1 MWLNGHTSKR
11 LRNINVGRAVTF
23 RPCRAHG
30 QAHRPKGRL
39 CALNKSRAPYSV
51 SYNGPVAVPRI
62 FLIDSYG
69 FIFRAFHARARMQA
83 PPMRTASGLPTEA
96 VLIFNNMLRKLAKT
110 FAPEYMA
117 AIFESLGPT
126 HRDELFAEYKANRS
140 ETPPDLITQIPYVER
155 LLHAL
160 RIPIIQYPRYEADDV
175 IGTLSRKAADAGCEV
190 VIVSSDKD
198 MLQLV
203 TDRVSMLNPAK
214 DDTWY
219 DPAKVKEFMGVEPRQ
234 VADLLALKG
243 DAVDNIPGAPGIGEK
258 GAKDLI
264 DQFGSV
270 VAALDHADEVKK
282 RMSRESLQNNRER
295 ILMSLQLATI
305 QCDVPIDFS
314 LDALRVQ
321 EPDIEALKPL
331 YKELEFFS
339 LLKELGPSE
348 DVRPRDF
355 AQFESHE
362 ALAVWLDAIPA
373 GVPLSLAF
381 SVEQTEIG
389 LACRPSEARSLPVSR
404 LSELQPALENPDLP
418 KAASDVKSLTLSLL
432 KRGLHPRCLRDDV
445 SLFAFLLDADPA
457 SCSFEALV
465 ERRLDLRAGP
475 RADER
480 ASFVHE
486 LDEKLRPEIE
496 RRAFS
501 KLYTD
506 MELPLA
512 GVLARMEL
520 EGIRIDTN
528 ELARLSQLMESGISR
543 LTGEIHALAGREFNI
558 ASPQQL
564 GKVLFEEMALPAP
577 VRYGKGKTI
586 STAVDVLETLA
597 PEHEIVRKV
606 LEYRQLTKLKGTYV
620 DALPELIDPSTG
632 RIHTS
637 FNQTGAATGRLSS
650 SNPNLQN
657 IPIKTELGREIRAA
671 FIPREGWKLVV
682 ADYSQIE
689 LRLLAHMSQDPVL
702 IEAFRQ
708 GEDIHTRTAAEVMG
722 VPPMLVTREERN
734 NAKAVNF
741 GIVYGISA
749 FGLAA
754 NLGISR
760 KEAEAYIKAYFERY
774 AGVKRFIDE
783 TIAKTRETGIARTLF
798 GRERPIPDI
807 NSRNP
812 NARGFAERT
821 AVNSPLQGTA
831 ADLIK
836 LAMVRIDNALASCQT
851 RLLLQV
857 HDELVLE
864 SPPDELESVKRLV
877 KHEMEN
883 VFALDV
889 PLSVEVGVGDNW
901 RDAK

>member
-1 MWLNGHTSKR
+1 M
-11 LRNINVGRAVTF
+11 GRS
-23 RPCRAHG
+23 P
-30 QAHRPKGRL
+30 
-39 CALNKSRAPYSV
+39 ALDNSA
-51 SYNGPVAVPRI
+51 PRI
-62 FLIDSYG
+62 FLIDTYG

-83 PPMRTASGLPTEA
+83 PPMRTTTGLPTEA
-96 VLIFNNMLRKLAKT
+96 VLIFNNMLRKLSKT
-110 FAPEYMA
+110 FAPHYMA
-117 AIFESLGPT
+117 AIFESLGKT
-126 HRDELFAEYKANRS
+126 HRDELFAEYKANRT

-155 LLHAL
+155 LLAAL
-160 RIPIIQYPRYEADDV
+160 HIPVIQYPGFEADDV
-175 IGTLSRKAADAGCEV
+175 IGTLSRKAAQAGCEV

-243 DAVDNIPGAPGIGEK
+243 DAVDNIPGAPGIGDK
-258 GAKDLI
+258 GAQDLLA
-264 DQFGSV
+264 QFGSV
-270 VAALDHADEVKK
+270 LTALDRAGEVTKK
-282 RMSRESLQNNRER
+282 MSRESLQNNRER

-305 QCDVPIDFS
+305 HCDVPIPFD
-314 LDALRVQ
+314 LDAFTVR
-321 EPDIEALKPL
+321 EPDSEALKTL

-339 LLKELGPSE
+339 HLKELGPSE
-348 DVRPRDF
+348 DARPRDF
-355 AQFESHE
+355 APLETAEAVQSFVESVPANA
-362 ALAVWLDAIPA
+362 ALVI
-373 GVPLSLAF
+373 AF
-381 SVEQTEIG
+381 SSDQTEIG
-389 LACRPSEARSLPVSR
+389 LACRASQARSLPISR
-404 LSELQPALENPDLP
+404 LSELQSALENANADLP
-418 KAASDVKSLTLSLL
+418 KASSDLKSLTLSLL
-432 KRGLHPRCLRDDV
+432 KQGIHARGLRDDV
-445 SLFAFLLDADPA
+445 SLYAFLLDADPG
-457 SCSFEALV
+457 SCSLEALV
-465 ERRLDLRAGP
+465 ERRLDLRPGP

-480 ASFVHE
+480 AAFIFE
-486 LDEKLRPEIE
+486 LNERLKPEVE
-496 RRAFS
+496 RRGFR
-501 KLYTD
+501 KLYEEI
-506 MELPLA
+506 ELPLA
-512 GVLARMEL
+512 GVLARMEHA
-520 EGIRIDTN
+520 GIRIDTN
-528 ELARLSQLMESGISR
+528 ELARLSLLMETGIAR
-543 LTGEIHALAGREFNI
+543 LTSGIHALAGREFNI
-558 ASPQQL
+558 SSPQQL
-564 GKVLFEEMALPAP
+564 GKILFEEMGLPAP
-577 VRYGKGKTI
+577 VKYGKGKTI
-586 STAVDVLETLA
+586 STAVDVLEALA
-597 PEHEIVRKV
+597 PDHEIVRHV

-620 DALPELIDPSTG
+620 DALPALMDAVTG

-689 LRLLAHMSQDPVL
+689 LRLLAHMSGDPVL

-722 VPPMLVTREERN
+722 VPPMLVTREARN

-760 KEAEAYIKAYFERY
+760 KEAETYIKAYFERY

-783 TIAKTRETGIARTLF
+783 TIARTRETGVARTLF

-821 AVNSPLQGTA
+821 AVNSPIQGTA

-836 LAMVRIDNALASCQT
+836 VAMVRIDQALAGSHS

-864 SPPDELESVKRLV
+864 SPPGEIESVKQLV
-877 KHEMEN
+877 KREMEGA
-883 VFALDV
+883 FELSV
-889 PLSVEVGVGDNW
+889 PLLVEVGVGENW

>member
-1 MWLNGHTSKR
+1 M
-11 LRNINVGRAVTF
+11 GRS
-23 RPCRAHG
+23 P
-30 QAHRPKGRL
+30 
-39 CALNKSRAPYSV
+39 ALENSA
-51 SYNGPVAVPRI
+51 PRI
-62 FLIDSYG
+62 FLIDTYG
-69 FIFRAFHARARMQA
+69 FIFRAYHARARMQA
-83 PPMRTASGLPTEA
+83 PPMRTTAGLPTEA
-96 VLIFNNMLRKLAKT
+96 VLIFNNMLRKLSKT
-110 FAPEYMA
+110 FAPQYMA
-117 AIFESLGPT
+117 AIFESPGKT

-155 LLHAL
+155 LLAAL
-160 RIPIIQYPRYEADDV
+160 HIPVIQYSGFEADDV
-175 IGTLSRKAADAGCEV
+175 IGTLSRKAAEAGCEV

-243 DAVDNIPGAPGIGEK
+243 DAVDNIPGAPGIGDK

-270 VAALDHADEVKK
+270 LTALDRAGEVTKK
-282 RMSRESLQNNRER
+282 MSRESLQNNRER

-305 QCDVPIDFS
+305 QCDVPIPFD
-314 LDALRVQ
+314 LDALTVR
-321 EPDIEALKPL
+321 EPDSETLKTL
-331 YKELEFFS
+331 YRELEFFS
-339 LLKELGPSE
+339 HLKELGPSE
-348 DVRPRDF
+348 DARPRDF
-355 AQFESHE
+355 ASLETAEDVRSFVASVP
-362 ALAVWLDAIPA
+362 ADAVLAI
-373 GVPLSLAF
+373 AF
-381 SVEQTEIG
+381 SSDENEIG
-389 LACRPSEARSLPVSR
+389 LACRGGEARSLPVTR
-404 LSELQPALENPDLP
+404 MGELQSALENAELP
-418 KAASDVKSLTLSLL
+418 KAASDLKSLTLNLL
-432 KRGLHPRCLRDDV
+432 KRGIQARGLRDDV
-445 SLFAFLLDADPA
+445 SIYAFLLDADPA
-457 SCSFEALV
+457 SCSLEALV
-465 ERRLDLRAGP
+465 ERRLDLRPGP

-486 LDEKLRPEIE
+486 LNERLKPEVE
-496 RRAFS
+496 RRGFS
-501 KLYTD
+501 KLYEEI
-506 MELPLA
+506 ELPLA
-512 GVLARMEL
+512 GVLARMEQA
-520 EGIRIDTN
+520 GIRIDTN
-528 ELARLSQLMESGISR
+528 ELARLSLLMETGIAR
-543 LTGEIHALAGREFNI
+543 LTGEIHARAGREFNI
-558 ASPQQL
+558 SSPQQL
-564 GKVLFEEMALPAP
+564 GKILFEEMNLPAP
-577 VRYGKGKTI
+577 VKYGKGKTI
-586 STAVDVLETLA
+586 STAVDVLEALA
-597 PEHEIVRKV
+597 PDHEIVRNV

-620 DALPELIDPSTG
+620 DALPALMDPVTG

-671 FIPREGWKLVV
+671 FIPRQGWQLLI

-689 LRLLAHMSQDPVL
+689 LRLLAHMSGDPVL
-702 IEAFRQ
+702 IDAFRQ

-722 VPPMLVTREERN
+722 VPPMLVTREARN

-760 KEAEAYIKAYFERY
+760 KEAEVYIKAYFERY
-774 AGVKRFIDE
+774 AGVKRFIEE
-783 TIAKTRETGIARTLF
+783 TIARTRETGVARTLF

-821 AVNSPLQGTA
+821 AVNSPIQGTA

-836 LAMVRIDNALASCQT
+836 VAMVRIDQALAGSDS

-864 SPPDELESVKRLV
+864 APSAEIENVCRLV
-877 KHEMEN
+877 KREMEG
-883 VFALDV
+883 VFELNV
-889 PLSVEVGVGDNW
+889 PLLVEVGVGENW